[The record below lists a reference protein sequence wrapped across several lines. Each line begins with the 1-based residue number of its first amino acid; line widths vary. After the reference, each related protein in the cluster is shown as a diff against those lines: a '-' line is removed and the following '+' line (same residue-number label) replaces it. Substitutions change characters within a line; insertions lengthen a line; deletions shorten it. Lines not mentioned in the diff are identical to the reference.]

1 MTGAPTRPP
10 LLSGKKIVKA
20 FEKVGYY
27 RVSQKGS
34 HIKIR
39 NDTRQITLIIPDH
52 KEVDRW
58 TLRGI
63 IRDAELT
70 VEKFIELL
78 K

>member
-1 MTGAPTRPP
+1 MTAGPGRPP
-10 LLSGKKIVKA
+10 LLSGKKIVKV
-20 FEKVGYY
+20 FEKAGFY
-27 RVSQKGS
+27 RVSQRGS
-34 HIKIR
+34 HIKIC

-63 IRDAELT
+63 IRDAELGI
-70 VEKFIELL
+70 EEFIRLV